1 MSIMELGAL
10 GEFVGA
16 FAVVATL
23 IYLALQIRQNSA
35 MLEQNH
41 EFSRASILQGSNV
54 MYSTFRGLV
63 AGDAGLARI
72 YSRALSEEALEDDEA
87 IRFEAYLEM
96 YFAWVETLLNHLPTG
111 LLFAEFKDMSE
122 MDALANLKPYIL
134 KVLRTKVGASW
145 WQSELTR
152 ANFTP
157 SLIRLIDTFLRESEE
172 GVDTATT
179 A

>member
-41 EFSRASILQGSNV
+41 EFSRASILQESSV

-72 YSRALSEEALEDDEA
+72 YYRALSEETLEDEEA

-96 YFAWVETLLNHLPTG
+96 YFAWVETLLNHIPMG
-111 LLFAEFKDMSE
+111 LLFEDFKDMGE
-122 MDALANLKPYIL
+122 MDALAGLKPYIL

-152 ANFTP
+152 ANYTP
-157 SLIRLIDTFLRESEE
+157 SFIHLIDTLLGESEE
-172 GVDTATT
+172 VVDTATT

>member
-1 MSIMELGAL
+1 MSVMELGAL

-23 IYLALQIRQNSA
+23 IYLALQIRQNST

-54 MYSTFRGLV
+54 MYSTFRGLI

-72 YSRALSEEALEDDEA
+72 YNRALSEEELEDDEA
-87 IRFEAYLEM
+87 IRFEAYLDM
-96 YFAWVETLLNHLPTG
+96 YFAWVETLLNHLPTD

-122 MDALANLKPYIL
+122 MDTPMKPYIL

>member
-35 MLEQNH
+35 MLKQNH
-41 EFSRASILQGSNV
+41 EFSRASILQESNV

-72 YSRALSEEALEDDEA
+72 YCRALSEETLEDDEA

-96 YFAWVETLLNHLPTG
+96 YFAWVETLLHHLPTG
-111 LLFAEFKDMSE
+111 LLFVEDKGA
-122 MDALANLKPYIL
+122 MDALAILKPYIL

-145 WQSELTR
+145 WQSKP
-152 ANFTP
+152 NYTP
-157 SLIRLIDTFLRESEE
+157 SFIHLIDTLLGESEE
-172 GVDTATT
+172 VVDTATT

>member
-72 YSRALSEEALEDDEA
+72 YNRALSEEALEDDEA
-87 IRFEAYLEM
+87 IRFEAYLDM
-96 YFAWVETLLNHLPTG
+96 YFAWVETLLNHLPTD

-122 MDALANLKPYIL
+122 MDTPMKPYIL

-157 SLIRLIDTFLRESEE
+157 SLVQLIDTFLRESEE
-172 GVDTATT
+172 GVDIATT

>member
-41 EFSRASILQGSNV
+41 EFSRASIVQESNV
-54 MYSTFRGLV
+54 MYSTFRGLI
-63 AGDAGLARI
+63 AGDAALARI
-72 YSRALSEEALEDDEA
+72 YRCALSEEVLEGDEA
-87 IRFEAYLEM
+87 IRFQAYLDM
-96 YFAWVETLLNHLPTG
+96 YFAWLETVFNHLRSG
-111 LLFAEFKDMSE
+111 LLFAEFKEMSE
-122 MDALANLKPYIL
+122 MDAVATLKPYIL
-134 KVLRTKVGASW
+134 KVLRTKAGASW

-152 ANFTP
+152 ANYTP
-157 SLIRLIDTFLRESEE
+157 SFIHLIDTLLGESEE
-172 GVDTATT
+172 VVDTATS

>member
-35 MLEQNH
+35 MLKQNH
-41 EFSRASILQGSNV
+41 EFSRASILQESNV

-72 YSRALSEEALEDDEA
+72 
-87 IRFEAYLEM
+87 
-96 YFAWVETLLNHLPTG
+96 
-111 LLFAEFKDMSE
+111 
-122 MDALANLKPYIL
+122 
-134 KVLRTKVGASW
+134 
-145 WQSELTR
+145 
-152 ANFTP
+152 
-157 SLIRLIDTFLRESEE
+157 
-172 GVDTATT
+172 
-179 A
+179 